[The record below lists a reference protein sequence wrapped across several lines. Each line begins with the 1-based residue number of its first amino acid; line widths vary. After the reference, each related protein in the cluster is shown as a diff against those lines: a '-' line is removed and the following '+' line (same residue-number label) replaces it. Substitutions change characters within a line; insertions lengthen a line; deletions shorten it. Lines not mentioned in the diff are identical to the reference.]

1 MQHFQIDSRTCILN
15 IKNFTNILYLFVCW
29 NYIFATTT
37 LFLIKFADVV
47 NCLIKWFLKISCA
60 DKNLDFRARASFFG
74 VDPLFPGWSM
84 VPLLERS
91 IGEIDL
97 PGQRLENKKIKA
109 TLRQRFSSTTEEK
122 KFSHPEVL
130 FLFSISLKW
139 FSRQ

>member
-1 MQHFQIDSRTCILN
+1 
-15 IKNFTNILYLFVCW
+15 
-29 NYIFATTT
+29 
-37 LFLIKFADVV
+37 
-47 NCLIKWFLKISCA
+47 
-60 DKNLDFRARASFFG
+60 
-74 VDPLFPGWSM
+74 M

-130 FLFSISLKW
+130 FLFSISLK
-139 FSRQ
+139 